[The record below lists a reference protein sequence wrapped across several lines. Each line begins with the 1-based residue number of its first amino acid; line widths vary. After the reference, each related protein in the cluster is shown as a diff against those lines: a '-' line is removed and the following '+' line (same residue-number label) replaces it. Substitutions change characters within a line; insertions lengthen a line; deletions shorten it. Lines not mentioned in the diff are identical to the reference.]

1 MTEPQ
6 RFAWSRRLW
15 PRSLRARL
23 LLLILGAVLFA
34 QAATFAAISHYQR
47 NYLDNV
53 APDLMA
59 TTIRTLRAA
68 IAQIPEEDRAA
79 FVAEASHGEWRFE
92 SRALPARARRTE
104 AERRHEPGSRGRPPR
119 DHGPNGVL
127 PTGRMPSDYRPFEYR
142 FPADGKPPPREPPR
156 WAEDDPRSGMRG
168 LIRRLNVQLGDGTR
182 VALSRGPEPALYISL
197 SSKLAQE
204 DGLTQRA
211 WLVISLERIS
221 PAVTTPLLVI
231 WLGGIGFI
239 LLLAAGFSWHITRP
253 MTSLALAADRLA
265 AGKPQR
271 VEPSGPRETRIL
283 GERFNAM
290 LDALDAS
297 DTVRRTLLAGL
308 PHDLKGPLSRMRLRT
323 EMADDPVLKEGL
335 RKDAQ
340 DMQHIVDQFI
350 GYVRGTDPAA
360 YRFGEMDLIAWL
372 QERINAWKGTGTQ
385 VELLPPAAEELIVN
399 GDAMALARLVDNLI
413 QNALQH
419 GTPPIEITVIEQPG
433 YAVVQVRDH
442 GVGISPERRDEALQ
456 PFSRLD
462 PARSRTGNVG
472 LGLALVDAIAR
483 AHGGKVELQQPA
495 GTGLQVDVW
504 LPISEA

>member
-1 MTEPQ
+1 MSDTP
-6 RFAWSRRLW
+6 RFARLRRIL

-68 IAQIPEEDRAA
+68 IAQIPEEDRAS

-92 SRALPARARRTE
+92 SRALPARARR
-104 AERRHEPGSRGRPPR
+104 AEGERGIGPASRGRPPR

-127 PTGRMPSDYRPFEYR
+127 PTGRMPPDYQPFEYR
-142 FPADGKPPPREPPR
+142 FPAEGRPPPREPPR

-168 LIRRLNVQLGDGTR
+168 LIRRLNQQLGDGTR

-204 DGLTQRA
+204 DGITQRA
-211 WLVISLERIS
+211 WLVISLERIN

-231 WLGGIGFI
+231 WLGGVGFI
-239 LLLAAGFSWHITRP
+239 LLIAAGFSWHITRP
-253 MTSLALAADRLA
+253 MTSLALAADQLA

-271 VEPSGPRETRIL
+271 VEPSGPRETRVL

-297 DTVRRTLLAGL
+297 DAVRRTLLAGL

-323 EMADDPVLKEGL
+323 EMADDATLKEGL

-360 YRFGEMDLIAWL
+360 YHFGTMDLVAWL
-372 QERINAWKGTGTQ
+372 QERIHAWKGTGTD
-385 VELLPPAAEELIVN
+385 VDLRPPEVEELIVN
-399 GDAMALARLVDNLI
+399 GDAMALARLVDNLV

-419 GTPPIEITVIEQPG
+419 GATPIEV
-433 YAVVQVRDH
+433 AVVERPGHAVLQVRDH
-442 GVGISPERRDEALQ
+442 GEGISPERREEALQ

-472 LGLALVDAIAR
+472 LGLALVEAIAR
-483 AHGGKVELQQPA
+483 AHGGRIALQQPEGA
-495 GTGLQVDVW
+495 GLQVEVW
-504 LPISEA
+504 LPLYQA